1 VVITESLSTGVNEVA
16 SAELSLFPV
25 PAQDHLIV
33 NGLKAQNQPVR
44 ILDATGRLVLRT
56 SLSTERLA
64 IGELP
69 TGAYV
74 LQIITSEGPVQRTF
88 TKE

>member
-1 VVITESLSTGVNEVA
+1 
-16 SAELSLFPV
+16 
-25 PAQDHLIV
+25 
-33 NGLKAQNQPVR
+33 
-44 ILDATGRLVLRT
+44 LRT

-74 LQIITSEGPVQRTF
+74 LQIITAEGPVQRTF